1 MGDQNPRFTF
11 HYRILDRDFTAF
23 VVPNADGQA
32 RGGHLALLLGGLD
45 DGFSFLSRTPGTL
58 GRGFVTQGDKPDCRI
73 DGLVILA
80 ADSCWRDHA
89 LTSI

>member
-11 HYRILDRDFTAF
+11 HCRILDRDFTAF

-32 RGGHLALLLGGLD
+32 REGISHCFQLGGLD

-73 DGLVILA
+73 DGLVIPT
-80 ADSCWRDHA
+80 C
-89 LTSI
+89 